1 MKGDPEFIILK
12 HSAWLSAGFEKSIL
26 GAIIRHPLSPS
37 TDYVPNSPLQYNK
50 HDLLER
56 TATDF
61 VLANTG
67 AAASEVSG
75 AVTTIANF
83 AIKGR
88 TEDKINL
95 RGKLLRIK
103 RLQKV
108 SEFWAA
114 LRSDPAVK
122 STVPNWISFYN
133 TWPVCLVTG
142 IMICED
148 IELGLN
154 TATSEQRQ
162 ATSEV
167 PLGAIAL
174 AAGAPNLLGDLADP
188 KLTAYKSLEAATS
201 LEARFGSSQIFAV
214 ELRKVTTERFHWK
227 ELRLKSDGP
236 GNIDPSRLASNES
249 NELNE
254 DEDDNLDKPID
265 PEDLICVE
273 LDSKDSDDMAR

>member
-12 HSAWLSAGFEKSIL
+12 HAAWLSAGFEKSIL

-37 TDYVPNSPLQYNK
+37 TDHVPNFPLQYNK
-50 HDLLER
+50 HDLLEH

-67 AAASEVSG
+67 AAAREVSG
-75 AVTTIANF
+75 AVTTVANF

-88 TEDKINL
+88 TEDKIHL
-95 RGKLLRIK
+95 RGKVLRIK
-103 RLQKV
+103 RLQQV
-108 SEFWAA
+108 GEFWAA

-122 STVPNWISFYN
+122 STVPDWISFYN

-154 TATSEQRQ
+154 TATSDQRQ
-162 ATSEV
+162 AAGEV
-167 PLGAIAL
+167 PVGAIAL
-174 AAGAPNLLGDLADP
+174 AAGAPKPLGDLADP

-201 LEARFGSSQIFAV
+201 FEAKFGSSQIFAV

-249 NELNE
+249 NE
-254 DEDDNLDKPID
+254 DEDDNFDKPID